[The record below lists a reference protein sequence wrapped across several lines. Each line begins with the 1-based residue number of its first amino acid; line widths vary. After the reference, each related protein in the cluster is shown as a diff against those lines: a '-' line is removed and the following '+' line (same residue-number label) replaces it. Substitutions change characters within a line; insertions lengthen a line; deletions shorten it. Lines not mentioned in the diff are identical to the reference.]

1 MSNFSFTQQSY
12 QPNSSPYL
20 QPIPSL
26 GTSGRTS
33 AAVIVGSSRGGAGSS
48 SRVASWQRVNLTL
61 PGTTPSNPSSVNGGY
76 GGGGGGGAPQFK
88 ANGAGNGYSGGN
100 GGQGL
105 VCIWANINQTNT
117 TPSISGIAASPLP
130 TIPPPSPGTSAT
142 LNVISAN
149 TNNISSN
156 SAYPNSSSGVTS
168 VVYNGE
174 TYYVI
179 FLGPG
184 DFTIETNLSVIN
196 IAMCGGGGGGAGGPS
211 LENDKCV
218 LGAGGGGGGAII
230 AGTIIL
236 YEVESNLDNNLGLT
250 STIQVSVGYGGAGGA
265 GGYKYPSSGQNYIGF
280 GGSTGNATQVTIS
293 QTTNSQISQPI
304 YFGCPGGQGGT
315 AASNN
320 TSSGNGTTPPGG
332 SGGTPN
338 VTGFSTEGYSLI
350 FAFLSGGNGGNGTSS
365 YNVTCTGNDA
375 SYYAG
380 QSSIIPDYS
389 YQVFSL
395 PAYNCTIPYQ
405 GSTASYSATFQDSA
419 AAINMGGGGAG
430 SYGYTYSW
438 NTNVLGGDGAGGTG
452 GSVSGSAVTS
462 SGASLNVFDWLAKEV
477 IGVLGLDDPAT
488 YVSLIFEL

>member
-12 QPNSSPYL
+12 QPNYSFYL
-20 QPIPSL
+20 QPMPSL

-33 AAVIVGSSRGGAGSS
+33 ASVVVGSGRAGAGSS
-48 SRVASWQRVNLTL
+48 SRVAAWQRENPPL
-61 PGTTPSNPSSVNGGY
+61 PGTTPSQPSSINGGY
-76 GGGGGGGAPQFK
+76 GGGGGGGAPQFSK
-88 ANGAGNGYSGGN
+88 NGAGNGYSGGN

-105 VCIWANINQTNT
+105 VCIWANISQTNI

-130 TIPPPSPGTSAT
+130 PIPPPSSGTTAT

-156 SAYPNSSSGVTS
+156 SAYPNSSSGITS
-168 VVYNGE
+168 VVYNGQ

-184 DFTIETNLSVIN
+184 NFTIETNLSVIN
-196 IAMCGGGGGGAGGPS
+196 IAMCGGGGGGAGGAS
-211 LENDKCV
+211 LENDNCV

-230 AGTIIL
+230 GGTVYL
-236 YEVESNLDNNLGLT
+236 YTVNSSGDNNLGLT
-250 STIQVSVGYGGAGGA
+250 SVIQVSLGYGGAGGA
-265 GGYKYPSSGQNYIGF
+265 GGLSNGSNGYSGINGSSG
-280 GGSTGNATQVTIS
+280 SATQVSIS
-293 QTTNSQISQPI
+293 NSQISQPI
-304 YFGCPGGQGGT
+304 YFGCPGGGGGT
-315 AASNN
+315 AATSNN
-320 TSSGNGTTPPGG
+320 SGGNGTTPPGG
-332 SGGTPN
+332 TGGTPN
-338 VTGFSTEGYSLI
+338 VTGFSTEGYSLL

-375 SYYAG
+375 TYYAG
-380 QSSIIPDYS
+380 QSTIIPNYS

-405 GSTASYSATFQDSA
+405 GSSANYSGTFQDSA

-430 SYGYTYSW
+430 SYGYTHNW

-462 SGASLNVFDWLAKEV
+462 SGASLNVFDWLAKVV

-488 YVSLIFEL
+488 YISLIFE